1 MPINPALFSSVTD
14 QWATPQWL
22 FDALNE
28 QYHFSVDVC
37 ALPHNAKCQKYYTP
51 DDNGLNQ
58 EWRGI
63 CWMNPPYGNPEF
75 PCKPSCSKKI
85 CKDRGY
91 HIGAYR
97 PGIIDWMEKAY
108 NSSKNG
114 ATVVCLVPSRTDTEW
129 WHRFAMHGEIFF
141 LPGRLKFGHNKGSAP
156 FPSAIIV
163 FEPHRRTRSINYG
176 SNSWRRGNFPILRRK

>member
-28 QYHFSVDVC
+28 QFHFSVDVC
-37 ALPHNAKCQKYYTP
+37 ALPHNAKCPKYYTP

-75 PCKPSCSKKI
+75 PCKPSCS
-85 CKDRGY
+85 
-91 HIGAYR
+91 
-97 PGIIDWMEKAY
+97 
-108 NSSKNG
+108 
-114 ATVVCLVPSRTDTEW
+114 T
-129 WHRFAMHGEIFF
+129 
-141 LPGRLKFGHNKGSAP
+141 
-156 FPSAIIV
+156 SAIDV
-163 FEPHRRTRSINYG
+163 ATQTAR
-176 SNSWRRGNFPILRRK
+176 LRLEEMCGV

>member
-75 PCKPSCSKKI
+75 PCKPVCSKKI
-85 CKDRGY
+85 CQDRGY
-91 HIGAYR
+91 HINTYR
-97 PGIIDWMEKAY
+97 PGITDWMEKAY
-108 NSSKNG
+108 DASKKG

-129 WHRFAMHGEIFF
+129 WHRFAMQGEIFF
-141 LPGRLKFGHNKGSAP
+141 LPGRLTFGQSKCSAP

-163 FEPHRRTRSINYG
+163 FEPYRRTQSINEG
-176 SNSWRRGNFPILRRK
+176 SSYWPRRKFPILLGQ